1 MSDELYKKIFS
12 SNLRKYMSL
21 NNKTQVDLI
30 NDLGFNKSAV
40 STWCNGT
47 RLPRMDK
54 VDALA
59 KYFGIRRSDLIED
72 KSESKIKPTTIP
84 VLGSVPAGIPIEAI
98 QDIIDYEEID
108 AATAAKGEYFAL
120 QVKGSSMEPR
130 ICEGDIVIVRKQDD
144 VESGEIAIVMVNGD
158 NATIKRLLKYEDGIR
173 LMPTNPAYEPLYFT
187 NDEILEK
194 PVKVIGKVI
203 ENRQKYLDI
212 IKKGY

>member
-84 VLGSVPAGIPIEAI
+84 VLGSVPAGVPIEAI

-203 ENRQKYLDI
+203 ENREKY
-212 IKKGY
+212 

>member
-1 MSDELYKKIFS
+1 MAEDEYKRIFS
-12 SNLRKYMSL
+12 KNLRKYMSL

-54 VDALA
+54 VDALT

-72 KSESKIKPTTIP
+72 KSESKIKPATIP

-130 ICEGDIVIVRKQDD
+130 IREGDIVIVRKQDD

-158 NATIKRLLKYEDGIR
+158 KATIKRLLKYEDGIR

-203 ENRQKYLDI
+203 ENRQKY
-212 IKKGY
+212 

>member
-84 VLGSVPAGIPIEAI
+84 VLGSVPAGVPIEAI

-108 AATAAKGEYFAL
+108 ATTAAKGEYFAL

-203 ENRQKYLDI
+203 ENRQKY
-212 IKKGY
+212 

>member
-1 MSDELYKKIFS
+1 MAEDEYKRIFS
-12 SNLRKYMSL
+12 KNLRKYMSL

-84 VLGSVPAGIPIEAI
+84 VLGSVPAGVPIEAI

-108 AATAAKGEYFAL
+108 AVTAAKGEYFAL

-203 ENRQKYLDI
+203 ENRQKY
-212 IKKGY
+212 

>member
-1 MSDELYKKIFS
+1 MFS

-203 ENRQKYLDI
+203 ENRQKY
-212 IKKGY
+212 

>member
-203 ENRQKYLDI
+203 ENRQKY
-212 IKKGY
+212 

>member
-72 KSESKIKPTTIP
+72 KSESKIKPATIP

-203 ENRQKYLDI
+203 ENRQKY
-212 IKKGY
+212 

>member
-1 MSDELYKKIFS
+1 MAEDEYKRIFS
-12 SNLRKYMSL
+12 KNLRKYMSL

-203 ENRQKYLDI
+203 ENRQKY
-212 IKKGY
+212 

>member
-108 AATAAKGEYFAL
+108 AVTAAKGEYFAL

-203 ENRQKYLDI
+203 ENRQKY
-212 IKKGY
+212 

>member
-1 MSDELYKKIFS
+1 MAEDEYKRIFS
-12 SNLRKYMSL
+12 KNLRKYMSL

-72 KSESKIKPTTIP
+72 KSESKIKPATIP

-130 ICEGDIVIVRKQDD
+130 IREGDIVIVRKQDD

-203 ENRQKYLDI
+203 ENRQKY
-212 IKKGY
+212 

>member
-108 AATAAKGEYFAL
+108 AATAVKGEYFAL

-203 ENRQKYLDI
+203 ENRQKY
-212 IKKGY
+212 